1 MGLKWTRKL
10 QRVSDYSVYVALP
23 KIWII
28 NNDLEGAGKEVRIEM
43 QKDGSLTITPEGRP

>member
-1 MGLKWTRKL
+1 
-10 QRVSDYSVYVALP
+10 VSDYSVYVALP